1 MKNLY
6 KSVLVIAAAAL
17 TFASCQKE
25 TLPEQST
32 LKTVNFVAQTLETK
46 TAFGTPSGTTYPTLW
61 TATDSL
67 VKVATNL
74 ANAKDANVSAASD
87 GKSATFSLTMTAP
100 EAESF
105 VFDAVSPAAAYVGIS
120 ATKGWNLNIPTT
132 QTPSANSVDPL
143 AQILFAES
151 ASFSS
156 FPENV
161 DLSFSHF
168 TAYGK
173 LNIKNLKSGAAVSSV
188 TLTAETNWAGRWNC
202 NPADGTA
209 TENSASATIAINT
222 TSTSNIWFGCAPVD
236 LGGKTIK
243 VTVATDK
250 GNFEKTINIPSGKKF
265 ESGKIAE
272 FTVNFSGVEPK
283 ADAIYSLVTSTDALT
298 FGSEVI
304 IVGFGDKGTVALST
318 TQNNNNRGTAGV
330 TVESDKVKNPSD
342 GVQVFTLEFGELG
355 NSVAFY
361 DGEGDPDAK
370 DKIEVGY
377 IYAASSSNNYMR
389 TEKVL
394 SKNSSFEV
402 KIAGGVA
409 TITAQGEFTR
419 NVIQYNEGNT
429 CFSCYASASQ
439 KPVKIFKK
447 DGSGTSQKIINGE
460 IEKPVGKTYASL
472 AALVAAGEPTGETV
486 TVTLT
491 DEVITGFYIATSS
504 STGEKFKN
512 GVYFN
517 VGGREIE
524 IYCKG
529 APAEWEVGGKVSGTL
544 TCPWKSYNGTWEL
557 TPSSYAGLTY
567 KDGGSTPP
575 TPPVTGGT
583 TVTKSI
589 SEISGTTTNGA
600 KVSSMTLDSVISA
613 TASDAGNNGKVYS
626 DGAQW
631 RFYQADGGTLTIS
644 ASGSHELASVKLTYT
659 NDKGGVMLYGSETVA
674 SGTPVAVSGK
684 SVTFSVGNSGSATN
698 GQVRITE
705 IEVSY
710 N

>member
-67 VKVATNL
+67 VKVATNA
-74 ANAKDANVSAASD
+74 ANAKDAHVSAASD
-87 GKSATFSLTMTAP
+87 GKSASFSLTMTAP

-105 VFDAVSPAAAYVGIS
+105 VFNALSPAAAFVGVS
-120 ATKGWNLNIPTT
+120 TNNNTWNLTIPTT

-143 AQILFAES
+143 AQILVAKS

-173 LNIKNLKSGAAVSSV
+173 LNITNLKSGAAVSSV
-188 TLTAETNWAGRWNC
+188 TLTAESNWAGRWYC
-202 NPADGTA
+202 NLADGTA
-209 TENSASATIAINT
+209 AENSASATIAINT

-250 GNFEKTINIPSGKKF
+250 GNFEKTITIPSGKKF

-283 ADAIYSLVTSTDALT
+283 ADAFYSLVTSTDALT
-298 FGSEVI
+298 VGSEVI
-304 IVGFGDKGTVALST
+304 IVGFGDKGTAALST
-318 TQNNNNRGTAGV
+318 TQQPNNRAAAGV

-342 GVQVFTLEFGELG
+342 GVQVFTLGFGELG
-355 NSVAFY
+355 NSVAFST
-361 DGEGDPDAK
+361 GA
-370 DKIEVGY
+370 GY
-377 IYAASSSNNYMR
+377 IYAASSGNNYMK
-389 TEKVL
+389 TEENL

-419 NVIQYNEGNT
+419 NVIQYNESST
-429 CFSCYASASQ
+429 CFSCYGSASQ

>member
-67 VKVATNL
+67 VKVATNA
-74 ANAKDANVSAASD
+74 ANAKDAHVSAASD

-105 VFDAVSPAAAYVGIS
+105 VFDAVSPSAAYVGLS
-120 ATKGWNLNIPTT
+120 TTKGWNLNIPTT
-132 QTPSANSVDPL
+132 QTPSASSVDPL
-143 AQILFAES
+143 AQILYAQS

-156 FPENV
+156 FPESV

-250 GNFEKTINIPSGKKF
+250 GNFEKTITIPSGKKF

-283 ADAIYSLVTSTDALT
+283 TDVVYSLVTSTDALT
-298 FGSEVI
+298 AGSEVI
-304 IVGFGDKGTVALST
+304 IVGFGDKGNVALST
-318 TQNNNNRGTAGV
+318 TQNTNNRGTLGV

-342 GVQVFTLEFGELG
+342 GVQVFTLGFGELG
-355 NSVAFY
+355 NSVAFST
-361 DGEGDPDAK
+361 GA
-370 DKIEVGY
+370 GY
-377 IYAASSSNNYMR
+377 IYAASSGSNWLR
-389 TEKVL
+389 TEENL

-419 NVIQYNEGNT
+419 NVIQYNEGST
-429 CFSCYASASQ
+429 CFSCYGSASQ

-472 AALVAAGEPTGETV
+472 AALVAAGEPTTEGETV

-491 DEVITGFYIATSS
+491 DEEIVDIYVTGSGYR
-504 STGEKFKN
+504 N
-512 GVYFN
+512 GLYLN
-517 VGGREIE
+517 VGGRKIE
-524 IYCKG
+524 IYCKDV
-529 APAEWEVGGKVSGTL
+529 PAEWEVGGKISGTV
-544 TCPWKSYNGTWEL
+544 TCLWKNYSGTWEL
-557 TPSSYAGLTY
+557 CPTDWKAFTY

-575 TPPVTGGT
+575 TPPTPTSGYTLVTNASSLSAGDVIVLGCASKGKAAGAMGTGKFFTSVDATISNGVLSSSNAIEITLGGSAGAWTLT
-583 TVTKSI
+583 TSEGQITSSAAKALILNTGDNKTCTISI
-589 SEISGTTTNGA
+589 T
-600 KVSSMTLDSVISA
+600 
-613 TASDAGNNGKVYS
+613 
-626 DGAQW
+626 DGAAEITFGSTGSIQYNASSP
-631 RFYQADGGTLTIS
+631 RF
-644 ASGSHELASVKLTYT
+644 VNYT
-659 NDKGGVMLYGSETVA
+659 SSQTPIEIYKKG
-674 SGTPVAVSGK
+674 
-684 SVTFSVGNSGSATN
+684 
-698 GQVRITE
+698 
-705 IEVSY
+705 
-710 N
+710 

>member
-67 VKVATNL
+67 VKVATNA
-74 ANAKDANVSAASD
+74 ANAKDAHVSAASD
-87 GKSATFSLTMTAP
+87 GKSASFSLTMTAP

-143 AQILFAES
+143 AQVLFAES

-161 DLSFSHF
+161 DISFSHF

-209 TENSASATIAINT
+209 SENSASATIAINT

-250 GNFEKTINIPSGKKF
+250 GNFEKTITIPSGKRF

-283 ADAIYSLVTSTDALT
+283 ADAVYSLVTSTDALT
-298 FGSEVI
+298 VGSEVI
-304 IVGFGDKGTVALST
+304 IVGFGDKGNVALST
-318 TQNNNNRGTAGV
+318 NQQKNNRATAGV
-330 TVESDKVKNPSD
+330 TVESDKVMNPSD
-342 GVQVFTLEFGELG
+342 AVQVFTLGFGKLG
-355 NSVAFY
+355 NSVAF
-361 DGEGDPDAK
+361 DTGA
-370 DKIEVGY
+370 GY
-377 IYAASSSNNYMR
+377 IYAASSSENYLR
-389 TEKVL
+389 TENEL
-394 SKNSSFEV
+394 SSNSSFEV
-402 KIAGGVA
+402 KIDGGVA
-409 TITAQGEFTR
+409 SITAQGSNTH
-419 NVIQYNEGNT
+419 NILMYNEKSS
-429 CFSCYASASQ
+429 CFSCYGSATQ

-472 AALVAAGEPTGETV
+472 AALVAAGAPTAEGENV
-486 TVTLT
+486 TVTLS
-491 DEVITGFYIATSS
+491 DEEIVDIYVTGSGYR
-504 STGEKFKN
+504 N
-512 GVYFN
+512 GVFVN
-517 VGGREIE
+517 AGGQKIE
-524 IYCKG
+524 IFCYDVPEDWKI
-529 APAEWEVGGKVSGTL
+529 GGKISGTV
-544 TCPWKSYNGTWEL
+544 TCLWVLYGGSTWEL
-557 TPSSYAGLTY
+557 KPSSWSAFTY
-567 KDGGSTPP
+567 KDDD
-575 TPPVTGGT
+575 GGT
-583 TVTKSI
+583 TPPSTGKYTAEITIDSFNGGKQWSSYSNIIGSVTGSNKATYNIAGDNICWNKEYIQNRQSKNSVIYNTSSFGKIKSI
-589 SEISGTTTNGA
+589 TIEDSTAAEFTVTVGA
-600 KVSSMTLDSVISA
+600 SA
-613 TASDAGNNGKVYS
+613 K
-626 DGAQW
+626 DGC
-631 RFYQADGGTLTIS
+631 
-644 ASGSHELASVKLTYT
+644 
-659 NDKGGVMLYGSETVA
+659 TVA
-674 SGTPVAVSGK
+674 TQANGSR
-684 SVTFSVGNSGSATN
+684 TFSVTGDYGYFKIVNANTTIAHTTK
-698 GQVRITE
+698 IT
-705 IEVSY
+705 VSY
-710 N
+710 E

>member
-188 TLTAETNWAGRWNC
+188 TLTAETNWVGRWNC

-318 TQNNNNRGTAGV
+318 TQNNNNRGIAGV

-524 IYCKG
+524 IYCKSV
-529 APAEWEVGGKVSGTL
+529 PADWEVGGKVSGTV
-544 TCPWKSYNGTWEL
+544 TCPWKVYTDGTWEL
-557 TPSSYAGLTY
+557 CPTDWKAFTY
-567 KDGGSTPP
+567 KSGSTPV
-575 TPPVTGGT
+575 TPP
-583 TVTKSI
+583 
-589 SEISGTTTNGA
+589 SGET
-600 KVSSMTLDSVISA
+600 A
-613 TASDAGNNGKVYS
+613 TY
-626 DGAQW
+626 
-631 RFYQADGGTLTIS
+631 TLTILPTDLS
-644 ASGSHELASVKLTYT
+644 GEKYAANDGEKIFTAVAAGGATTSVTLNIKSTMLQSKKIQMKKNEGKITNVTDLGSISSIEITNASNITSTFTPG
-659 NDKGGVMLYGSETVA
+659 
-674 SGTPVAVSGK
+674 SGTFSIDAGTAVGTCDK
-684 SVTFSVGNSGSATN
+684 
-698 GQVRITE
+698 IE
-705 IEVSY
+705 IVFTK
-710 N
+710 

>member
-61 TATDSL
+61 TSNDSK
-67 VKVATNL
+67 VKVAINGT
-74 ANAKDANVSAASD
+74 NAKDADLSAASD
-87 GKSATFSLTMTAP
+87 GKTATFSLQVKNP
-100 EAESF
+100 SAESYI
-105 VFDAVSPAAAYVGIS
+105 FDVVSPASAALSIT
-120 ATKGWNLNIPTT
+120 AEKGWNISVPTT
-132 QTPSANSVDPL
+132 QAPLANSVDEN
-143 AQILFAES
+143 AQVLTAS
-151 ASFSS
+151 SKSFST
-156 FPENV
+156 FPEEVSLN
-161 DLSFSHF
+161 FNHF

-173 LNIKNLKSGAAVSSV
+173 LTISNLQSGASVSSI
-188 TLTAETNWAGRWNC
+188 TLTAESNWAGRWNYK
-202 NPADGTA
+202 DGVA
-209 TENSASATIAINT
+209 TENSASATITLNT
-222 TSTSNIWFGCAPVD
+222 TSTSDVWFACAPVD

-250 GNFEKTINIPSGKKF
+250 GNFEKTITIPSGKKF

-272 FTVNFSGVEPK
+272 FSVNFSGVEPK

-298 FGSEVI
+298 VGSEVI
-304 IVGFGDKGTVALST
+304 IVGFGDKGTAALST
-318 TQNNNNRGTAGV
+318 TQNTNNRGTAGV

-377 IYAASSSNNYMR
+377 IYAASSSSNYMK

-402 KIAGGVA
+402 KIDGGVA
-409 TITAQGEFTR
+409 TITAQGEFTH
-419 NVIQYNEGNT
+419 NVLQYNEGST
-429 CFSCYASASQ
+429 CFSCYGSASQ

-460 IEKPVGKTYASL
+460 IEQPVGKTYASL

-491 DEVITGFYIATSS
+491 DEVITRFYEATSS

-524 IYCKG
+524 IYCKSV
-529 APAEWEVGGKVSGTL
+529 PAEWEVGGKVSGTV
-544 TCPWKSYNGTWEL
+544 TCPWKVYTDGTWEL
-557 TPSSYAGLTY
+557 CPTDWKAFTY
-567 KDGGSTPP
+567 KSGSTPV
-575 TPPVTGGT
+575 TPP
-583 TVTKSI
+583 
-589 SEISGTTTNGA
+589 SGET
-600 KVSSMTLDSVISA
+600 A
-613 TASDAGNNGKVYS
+613 TY
-626 DGAQW
+626 
-631 RFYQADGGTLTIS
+631 TLTILPTDLS
-644 ASGSHELASVKLTYT
+644 GEKYAANDGEKIFTAVAAGGATTSVTLNIKSTMLQSKKIQMKKNEGKITNVTDLGSISSIEITNASNITSTFTPG
-659 NDKGGVMLYGSETVA
+659 
-674 SGTPVAVSGK
+674 SGTFSIDAGPAVGTCDK
-684 SVTFSVGNSGSATN
+684 
-698 GQVRITE
+698 IE
-705 IEVSY
+705 IVFTK
-710 N
+710 

>member
-61 TATDSL
+61 TSNDSK
-67 VKVATNL
+67 VKVAINGT
-74 ANAKDANVSAASD
+74 NAKDADLSAASD
-87 GKSATFSLTMTAP
+87 GKTATFSLQVEDP
-100 EAESF
+100 SAESYI
-105 VFDAVSPAAAYVGIS
+105 FDVVSPASAALSIT
-120 ATKGWNLNIPTT
+120 AEKGWNISVPTT
-132 QTPSANSVDPL
+132 QTPLANSVDEN
-143 AQILFAES
+143 AQVLTAS
-151 ASFSS
+151 SKSFST
-156 FPENV
+156 FPEEVSLN
-161 DLSFSHF
+161 FNHF

-173 LNIKNLKSGAAVSSV
+173 LTISNLQSGASVSSI
-188 TLTAETNWAGRWNC
+188 TLTAESNWAGRWNYK
-202 NPADGTA
+202 DGVA
-209 TENSASATIAINT
+209 TENSASATITLNT
-222 TSTSNIWFGCAPVD
+222 TSTSDVWFACAPVD
-236 LGGKTIK
+236 LSNKTIK

-250 GNFEKTINIPSGKKF
+250 GDFEKTITVPSGKKF

-272 FTVNFSGVEPK
+272 FSVNFSGVEPK

-298 FGSEVI
+298 VGSEVI

-318 TQNNNNRGTAGV
+318 TQNNNNRGIAGV

-377 IYAASSSNNYMR
+377 IYAASSSSNYMR

-402 KIAGGVA
+402 KIDGGVA

-419 NVIQYNEGNT
+419 NVIQYNEGST
-429 CFSCYASASQ
+429 CFSCYGSASQ

-486 TVTLT
+486 TVTLS

-613 TASDAGNNGKVYS
+613 TASGAGNNGKVYS